1 VTAVSVSPTEIELTW
16 TNVPN
21 ETGFRVEHSLDATVW
36 ITIAITGPD
45 VTTYT
50 DKGLSSGTTYFYRV
64 FATNAG
70 GDSPALQ
77 VPSATTITVPPSPT
91 TITAVPASST
101 EIQLYWTDVSGEIGF
116 RVERSSDGSTG
127 WITIATTGQDVTTYL
142 DGGLSSGTTYYYR
155 VFATSAGGDSPASGT
170 ASATTITVPPS
181 PSTFTAVPASSSE
194 IELDWGDVSG
204 ETGYRVERSPDG
216 STGWVTI
223 ATTGQDVTTYLD
235 GELASGTTYYYRVFA
250 TSAGG
255 DSPASGTAS
264 ATTTIDPPSAT
275 TVRAVPASSTEI
287 QLDWTDVSG
296 ETGYRVEQSA
306 DGSTGWI
313 TVAAIGKDV
322 TTYLDSGL
330 ASDATYYY
338 RVFATNAGG
347 DSPASETASATTSPP
362 P

>member
-36 ITIAITGPD
+36 ITIAVTGPD
-45 VTTYT
+45 VTTFT

-64 FATNAG
+64 FATNPG

-77 VPSATTITVPPSPT
+77 VPSATTIT
-91 TITAVPASST
+91 
-101 EIQLYWTDVSGEIGF
+101 L
-116 RVERSSDGSTG
+116 
-127 WITIATTGQDVTTYL
+127 
-142 DGGLSSGTTYYYR
+142 
-155 VFATSAGGDSPASGT
+155 
-170 ASATTITVPPS
+170 PPS

-194 IELDWGDVSG
+194 IQLVWTDVSG

-216 STGWVTI
+216 STGWITV

-235 GELASGTTYYYRVFA
+235 GGLSSGITYYYRVFA
-250 TSAGG
+250 TSPGG

-264 ATTTIDPPSAT
+264 ATTITVPPNPP
-275 TVRAVPASSTEI
+275 TVTAVPASSTEI

-296 ETGYRVEQSA
+296 ETGYRVERSP

-313 TVAAIGKDV
+313 TIATTGQDV
-322 TTYLDSGL
+322 TTYLDGGLYSGT
-330 ASDATYYY
+330 TYYY

-347 DSPASETASATTSPP
+347 DSSASGTASATTNVDPPSATAVWAVPASSTEIQLEWTDVSGETGYRLERSSDGSTGWITVAAIGQDMTTYMDSGLFSDTTYNYRVFATNAGGDSPASDTAWATTSP
-362 P
+362 S